1 MAIFY
6 SVTTPGKGTLG
17 NNYLRRA
24 KDANGKTINVL
35 ATKNFSP
42 KNPRT
47 FLQMNQRAKFATAVK
62 FYKRATRN
70 FFKFAY
76 EDKRPNESDYNA
88 FMRHNISAAV
98 PMVKYQIDSEAYPA
112 LGDPWLLSQGSILP
126 VKFVV
131 SAGKIGIDIA
141 APSAPANIGDLSKLF
156 IAAGYQEGD
165 IVTCV
170 VVQSSCAVSDI
181 NAVSKEAV
189 EARAAAMGDVP
200 VWSISQFIIDSNN
213 EDPIADIKFNGRVNA
228 FSLVSTAEN
237 KLQIDGLNTDGMLAA
252 AIIITRLVGG
262 KLKASTTYLEGN
274 EVYDNMLKAADT
286 ADYSNASLI
295 SWSAKSSDAI
305 LKGSIAGG
313 NTRSVVVNIP
323 KITSVNGHAIP
334 WDGWPDATNNVA
346 TFNLEGQNFQ
356 DDSGDI
362 LKQEDFKVNVG
373 SLSIT
378 SLEVN
383 SKNSATLSVTGDSY
397 GAYGEVHLL
406 YQGTKIA
413 FISNGDV

>member
-6 SVTTPGKGTLG
+6 SVTTPGKGSLG
-17 NNYLRRA
+17 NNYLRRS
-24 KDANGKTINVL
+24 KDANGRTINVL

-42 KNPRT
+42 NNPRT
-47 FLQMNQRAKFATAVK
+47 YLQMNQRAKFATAVK

-98 PMVKYQIDSEAYPA
+98 PMIKYQVDSEAYPA

-131 SAGKIGIDIA
+131 SDGKIGIDIA
-141 APSAPANIGDLSKLF
+141 AAAAPATIGDLSKLF
-156 IAAGYQEGD
+156 IANGYQEGD

-170 VVQSSCAVSDI
+170 VIQSTCSVKDI
-181 NAVSKEAV
+181 NAASKDAV
-189 EARAAAMGDVP
+189 ETRAAAMGDVP

-213 EDPIADIKFNGRVNA
+213 DDSIADIKFTGRVNA
-228 FSLVSTAEN
+228 LSMISIADN

-252 AIIITRLVGG
+252 AIIVTRLVSG

-274 EVYDNMLKAADT
+274 EVYENMLKATDT
-286 ADYSNASLI
+286 ADYANAAMI
-295 SWSAKSSDAI
+295 SWSAKASDAI

-313 NTRSVVVNIP
+313 NTRTVVVNVP
-323 KITSVNGHAIP
+323 KITTVNGNAIP
-334 WDGWPDATNNVA
+334 SDEIPSKENGNFVL
-346 TFNLEGQNFQ
+346 NLSGQNFL
-356 DDSGDI
+356 DDSGDL
-362 LKQEDFKVNVG
+362 LKQEDFTTNNTKLV
-373 SLSIT
+373 IK
-378 SLEVN
+378 SLEVTDR
-383 SKNSATLSVTGDSY
+383 NSATLLVYDDIK
-397 GAYGEVHLL
+397 GASGVFNVL
-406 YQGTKIA
+406 YQGNVILKIDM
-413 FISNGDV
+413 GDV